1 MGSVDLKVEP
11 SKFRQD
17 NLMKLGSPNIHFKQQ
32 EIVNNVPYSP
42 PQKSYLKRNV
52 KTESDDYELKNE
64 QFKTY

>member
-1 MGSVDLKVEP
+1 M
-11 SKFRQD
+11 KF
-17 NLMKLGSPNIHFKQQ
+17 GSPNIHFKQQ